1 MSQQE
6 QAKTFGLGSH
16 SLLIE
21 SQRHYFGEHRHGW
34 KSQWAQE
41 TTQNKTKTK
50 TTTTTTKSNLEIPYL
65 LYQRMTR
72 WNFFSLPIDQ
82 ALWTKARYKT

>member
-41 TTQNKTKTK
+41 TTQNKTKQKQKQQQQQKVTWK
-50 TTTTTTKSNLEIPYL
+50 YHTCCI
-65 LYQRMTR
+65 RG
-72 WNFFSLPIDQ
+72 
-82 ALWTKARYKT
+82 